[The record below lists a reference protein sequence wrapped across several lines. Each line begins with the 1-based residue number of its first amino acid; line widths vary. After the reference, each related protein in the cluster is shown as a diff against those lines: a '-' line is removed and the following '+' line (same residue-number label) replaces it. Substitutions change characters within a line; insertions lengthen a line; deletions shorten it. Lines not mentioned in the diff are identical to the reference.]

1 MQTSACAWSSA
12 LAVQNKDLPRFA
24 IVSEKPYLKRLLIA
38 VAVAWMLLVLAWG
51 WFFWRDLGS
60 DSGRLRAAVAA
71 AEAGRL
77 ALEKENARLKQELA
91 IAQRADFISRSAN
104 NQIQESLADKEE
116 RIAGLKADLDF
127 YERLVG
133 SGGRRQG
140 LNVHDAEFVIGS
152 AGAWQY
158 TITLTQNINRG
169 GMSTG
174 RMQFAIEGVSGG
186 KLRTL
191 AWNELV
197 QDADAPGQSFS
208 FRYFQALQGT
218 VMLPAGF
225 SPQRV
230 KVSLKGASGTSEQ
243 TFSWKQVKASP
254 ADAPPRIP

>member
-1 MQTSACAWSSA
+1 M
-12 LAVQNKDLPRFA
+12 AVQNKDLPRFA
-24 IVSEKPYLKRLLIA
+24 IVSEKPQLKRFLIGISAAWVILALL
-38 VAVAWMLLVLAWG
+38 WG
-51 WFFWRDLGS
+51 WYFWRDLGS
-60 DSGRLRAAVAA
+60 DSGRLREAVAA
-71 AEAGRL
+71 AEEQRTAV
-77 ALEKENARLKQELA
+77 EKENARLKQELA

-104 NQIQESLADKEE
+104 TRIQESLADKEE
-116 RIAGLKADLDF
+116 QIAGLKADLDF

-140 LNVHDAEFVIGS
+140 LNVHDAEFVAGD

-186 KLRTL
+186 KLKTL
-191 AWNELV
+191 AWSELV
-197 QDADAPGQSFS
+197 QAVDAQGQSFS

-218 VMLPAGF
+218 VMLPPGF

-230 KVSLKGASGTSEQ
+230 KVSLKGAFGASEQ
-243 TFSWKQVKASP
+243 SFNWKQVKAMP
-254 ADAPPRIP
+254 ADAPARIQ